1 MQFDCY
7 RQYLNSTN
15 QSRVVKFTNLVTLVF
30 HLGWLQLLTKFWKF
44 GYIGVALAM
53 LLTTMSNF
61 TIVAGYTWKVE
72 GLNPFTFSWKR
83 VMKAKY
89 VKVYLVLAAPSIAL
103 VCGQWWAVEILQL
116 MATRLSLVAVG
127 CMAISASYH
136 SLILQIAFSLN
147 IGATSVIGNV
157 IGEGDSRLSKVISIV
172 TYVEGATIYTVLSI
186 LTFTY
191 SREIAGIYS
200 GNN

>member
-1 MQFDCY
+1 MAFAI
-7 RQYLNSTN
+7 LINS
-15 QSRVVKFTNLVTLVF
+15 
-30 HLGWLQLLTKFWKF
+30 
-44 GYIGVALAM
+44 
-53 LLTTMSNF
+53 MSNF
-61 TIVAGYTWKVE
+61 IIVAGYVWKVE
-72 GLNPFTFSWKR
+72 GLNPFTLSWKR

-89 VKVYLVLAAPSIAL
+89 INVYLLMAAPSIAL